1 MSALLKPLSLS
12 ALLLLSACA
21 VGPDPMAKPQAALP
35 ASFAEGNTGPAGDVA
50 AHAWWGDYR
59 DRMLSD
65 LVARG
70 LAQNLDVMAANE
82 RIRAA
87 EADLSATGPLVAPLD
102 GSTTAVRERGATSG
116 GAVGHATTSSLSAAF
131 VFDLFGGQRRA
142 RQGAAAALQ
151 SSVDQAQTVRLAWL
165 ASVISAYADA
175 RFNQQALALTRETI
189 SARARTVDITR
200 TKTEMGSATAFELA
214 QAEALLATARADL
227 PGYEAQFNAQVFRL
241 ATLLDEPA
249 GPLLS
254 AMQRGAAPLRTPA
267 GPGTGTPADLL
278 RNRPDVR
285 STEQDLAAAL
295 AAVGVAQAAMLPSI
309 SLTGRISDVAG
320 SQTWGFGPQLSLPV
334 FNQGTLQVT
343 RARRVSEVRQAEIA
357 WRAAVS
363 AAVEDVQTAQSNLR
377 RHRQRSGTLQTA
389 AASYDRAYDLAQQN
403 FQAGSL
409 SLLDLLE
416 VDRSRASARLS
427 AALAQGDAAK
437 EWAVLQIAIG
447 AGARQGQP

>member
-21 VGPDPMAKPQAALP
+21 VGPDPSVKPQTAVP
-35 ASFAEGNTGPAGDVA
+35 ASFAEGSARPAGDVA
-50 AHAWWGDYR
+50 ARAWWGDYR

-87 EADLSATGPLVAPLD
+87 AADLSATGPLVAPLG
-102 GSTTAVRERGATSG
+102 GSATSARERGATNG
-116 GAVGHATTSSLSAAF
+116 GAVGYSTTSSLSAAF

-142 RQGAAAALQ
+142 RQGAEAAVRSAA
-151 SSVDQAQTVRLAWL
+151 DQAETVRLAWL

-189 SARARTVDITR
+189 SARAGTVDITR

-285 STEQDLAAAL
+285 SAEQDLAGAL

-309 SLTGRISDVAG
+309 SLTGRISDVSG

-334 FNQGTLQVT
+334 FNQGALQAT
-343 RARRVSEVRQAEIA
+343 RARRVSEARQAEIA

-363 AAVEDVQTAQSNLR
+363 AAVEDVQTAHSNLR
-377 RHRQRSGTLQTA
+377 RYRQRVGTLQTA
-389 AASYDRAYDLAQQN
+389 AQSYDRAYDLAQQN

-416 VDRSRASARLS
+416 VDRSRAAARLAAAS
-427 AALAQGDAAK
+427 AQTDAAK

-447 AGARQGQP
+447 AGAR